1 MQRYTTA
8 SGGAGVSNNSV
19 GGVSARENARVDPS
33 FSSSNFSQNSRR
45 PLPLHPY
52 KLKVDRDPLNFRLGP
67 PDYYPQTPNCPEET
81 LTKEYL
87 QSGYKET
94 VEGIEEAREIVLT
107 QASYFTKP
115 EIILKCKEA
124 IRRRLRAINESRAQ
138 KRKAG
143 QVYGVPLT
151 GHLLIKSGS
160 FPEQRPSSEDF
171 RKKWI
176 EALSSHA
183 KRLRSLA
190 DHVPHG
196 YRRKSLFEVLIRH
209 NVPLLRATWLIKVT
223 YLNQIRPASTSISS
237 GAQEK
242 AHFSRTELWTKDVVE
257 FLQQLLDEYL
267 SKDGSVALASC
278 RDQSSP
284 SLLSGSVQ
292 KIDSGGATSDVD
304 EPSFLSKWW
313 YMVHLLHWNYSEG
326 LILPSVVVEWVLNQL
341 QEKDSADAVEML
353 LPIVY
358 EFIEII
364 ALSQTYTRGL
374 VDIAVRSIN
383 ELSLGGSNLIETS
396 RKSSLSSAFTEMIRY
411 LILAV
416 PDTFV
421 ALDCFPLPACVVP
434 DIFSAHRTFKVTK
447 DTDCLQSGK
456 QDAHLRCMS
465 FGYAVFSIQKRA
477 SNLANTANP
486 SIQGQGAAKILQL
499 LDKTFILGDGRLAY
513 IALFEDFSDLALQEN
528 WMAEVSPSLRSSLKW
543 IGSVDQSF
551 ICSVFFICEWAT
563 CGYRNYRT
571 TTPKNY
577 EVTGMK
583 DFSKVYAAVF
593 LLKLKMEQVCVSSQ
607 SRNAN
612 LLGSTGKA
620 VSRHE
625 NLSSMVSLENSL
637 LTNKNM
643 DHGKNGVD
651 VFQSP
656 GPLHDI
662 IVCWLDQHEIGK
674 GGGFKHIQVLILE
687 LIRNGIFY
695 PPAYVRHLIV
705 SGIMDRNET
714 SFDLDRRK
722 RHYRILKQ
730 LPSACLFEVLEE
742 SKVLEAEFL
751 NAAVQVY
758 SNERQ
763 LVLHG
768 SFGHSSRLVNKHDSY
783 APVSLQKQKDLSFT
797 SKEGSSTL
805 LLESSRN
812 SNIALRSRP
821 SINVKVKDQVAELKV
836 LISTLLHFPYTCSSQ
851 NETQVDESPG
861 SLKRLLGSSGIRFD
875 SSEGM
880 PTCEDCREAKRQ
892 KLTDERNSSHQ
903 AIASNQSDDEDTWWV
918 RKGPKSVESMKVEPA
933 NKMTKHVSRGRQ
945 KTVRKMQSL
954 SQLAAARIES
964 SQGASTSHVC
974 DNKMSC
980 PHHRSGVDGKVPKD
994 TVRLKPIHLS
1004 DIGKTI
1010 KQLRL
1015 LEKRSISIWLS
1026 TSIRQLVDGS
1036 EKTVSKPSN
1045 GNGSFSTPLEDRNT
1059 VRWKLGEDELSTI
1072 LYILDISSD
1081 LILAVRLLLW
1091 LLTKSLCG
1099 QNNNGHVGRN
1109 ILMLT
1114 KSRENHV
1121 FQVGEAFLVSA
1132 LQRYENVIVATDLL
1146 PELLNA
1152 VMHRTMATVTSSGR
1166 TFCPAAYA
1174 YTRNLLKKYKDVTS
1188 VIRWENFFKSTCD
1201 QRFLA
1206 ELDTGRML
1214 DGDIG
1219 LTSGVPV
1226 PAGIS
1231 DFDEYIRQKITV
1243 RVSRTGSSMKE
1254 IVQRH
1259 VEEAMHYFYGKE
1271 RKHFATANA
1280 NSKNSTEKWDD
1291 AYQVAHEIVT
1301 GLNDCIRQNGGAP
1314 LEGDPSIV
1322 ASAVSSVVGN
1332 IGPSVVKVPDFIN
1345 CNYQNLSS
1353 TSTSLNCVRYI
1364 LYIHIISL
1372 CLLKEALGERLSH
1385 VFEIAL
1391 AAEASSAISG
1401 SLLSVKSHRNPY
1413 QQSPEAHDISP
1424 NHSNEILN
1432 NSANVVGLRVA
1443 KATAAISALVLG
1455 AIVHG
1460 ATNLE
1465 RMVTVF
1471 KLKEGLDVLQF
1482 IRSARSNSNGISRSF
1497 GTFKLEPS
1505 VEVLAHWFHLLVG
1518 NTGTVCEGLVSEIL
1532 GESYIIALSR
1542 MQRMLPLNLVLPPVY
1557 SIFAMV
1563 IWRPYILNSSMATR
1577 EDIHLYHHLSLT
1589 INEVIRHQ
1597 PFRDLCFQNTHAFYD
1612 LLATDV
1618 GDSEFAAM
1626 LELHNPDKQLKTRAF
1641 VPLRA
1646 RLFLNALID
1655 CKMPPNT
1662 LIQED
1667 GSLISES
1674 IELMTFPEMEQNLLN
1689 QLVHVLDTLQPA
1701 KFHWQWV
1708 ELRLLLNEKAL
1719 LEKIDMKDLSLVEAI
1734 RSLSPNADNFAVS
1747 ESDKFLSEIILTRI
1761 LVRPDAAP
1769 LYAEIVHLLGR
1780 SLEESLVMDIKWIL
1794 AGSDV
1799 LSGRKSIRQQLVS
1812 VAQRKC
1818 LSIKNLYWKPW
1829 GWSINMADVTSNR
1842 GEKNKLDMVTIEE
1855 GEVVDDSSDAKR
1867 SSKMNCTTLD
1877 ADSIT
1882 FTQQYLIEKAIAEL
1896 ILPCI
1901 DRSSTDLCNSFAVE
1915 LIKQMN
1921 MIVQQINV
1929 FTRGGNKQAGVG
1941 PSGVEVSSNKGSSR
1955 KSMRGGS
1962 PGLGR
1967 RAITT
1972 ADSSP
1977 PSAAALKASMWL
1989 RMQFLVRLLPIVF
2002 ADRNMRQMLASII
2015 LHLMGTRFVHE
2026 DADLSLSM
2034 VHVAPLKREMESIDA
2049 SAAALLDYSGDSLFD
2064 TFLCVLHGLLSS
2076 CKPSWLKPKS
2086 ASKSLVKSP
2095 RDFSAFDRE
2104 ATEAMQ
2110 ADLDRME
2117 LPTTIRRRI
2126 QAAMPILPAS
2136 LSMSLPYHP
2145 PVIPTTALS
2154 STPSLT
2160 SISSPFQ
2167 RSIPS
2172 RPLVKNKTLPSQD
2185 LDNEIDPWT
2194 LLEDGTGCSAASS
2207 AGSTAGTV
2215 SGEHSNLKACSW
2227 LKGAV
2232 RMRRTDLT
2240 YVGVLDDES

>member
-1 MQRYTTA
+1 MQRYTAT
-8 SGGAGVSNNSV
+8 SGGAGVSISSV
-19 GGVSARENARVDPS
+19 GGVSSRENTRVDPS
-33 FSSSNFSQNSRR
+33 FLSSNFSQNSRR
-45 PLPLHPY
+45 PQPLHPY
-52 KLKVDRDPLNFRLGP
+52 KLKIDREPLNFRLGP
-67 PDYYPQTPNCPEET
+67 PDLYPQTPNCPEET

-107 QASYFTKP
+107 TASYFTKP
-115 EIILKCKEA
+115 ELILKCKEA

-160 FPEQRPSSEDF
+160 FPEQRSSSEDF

-176 EALSSHA
+176 EALSSHG

-190 DHVPHG
+190 DYVPHG

-209 NVPLLRATWLIKVT
+209 NVPLLRATWFIKVT
-223 YLNQIRPASTSISS
+223 YLNQIRPASSISS
-237 GAQEK
+237 GTQDK
-242 AHFSRTELWTKDVVE
+242 AHFNRTELWTKDVVE
-257 FLQQLLDEYL
+257 YMQQLLDEYL
-267 SKDGSVALASC
+267 TKDGSGAPVSS
-278 RDQSSP
+278 RDQSSTGV
-284 SLLSGSVQ
+284 LSRSAP
-292 KIDSGGATSDVD
+292 KIDSGGTTSDVE
-304 EPSFLSKWW
+304 EPSSLYKWW
-313 YMVHLLHWNYSEG
+313 YMVHLLRWSYSEG

-341 QEKDSADAVEML
+341 QEKDSTDVFEML

-358 EFIEII
+358 EVIEII

-383 ELSLGGSNLIETS
+383 DLSVGGSTIIETS
-396 RKSSLSSAFTEMIRY
+396 KKSSLSYAVVEIIRY

-421 ALDCFPLPACVVP
+421 ALDCFPLPPCVVP
-434 DIFSAHRTFKVTK
+434 DIFSARKAFKVTK
-447 DTDCLQSGK
+447 GIDCIQIGK
-456 QDAHLRCMS
+456 QDDHLRYLS
-465 FGYAVFSIQKRA
+465 FGYAASSIQKRA

-486 SIQGQGAAKILQL
+486 GLQGQGAAKIVQL
-499 LDKTFILGDGRLAY
+499 LDKAYNLGDTRLAY
-513 IALFEDFSDLALQEN
+513 NAVFEDFFDLAVEEK
-528 WMAEVSPSLRSSLKW
+528 WMVEVSPSLRSSLKW
-543 IGSVDQSF
+543 IGNVDLSF

-563 CGYRNYRT
+563 CGYRDYRT
-571 TTPKNY
+571 TAPENHK
-577 EVTGMK
+577 VTGVK
-583 DFSKVYAAVF
+583 NFSKVYTAVF
-593 LLKLKMEQVCVSSQ
+593 LLKLKMEQVCFSPQ

-612 LLGSTGKA
+612 LSGSTGKA
-620 VSRHE
+620 VSCPE
-625 NLSSMVSLENSL
+625 NLSCMASLENSIPK
-637 LTNKNM
+637 NKNTN
-643 DHGKNGVD
+643 HGKNCVD
-651 VFQSP
+651 IFESP

-662 IVCWLDQHEIGK
+662 IVCWLDQHEIGR
-674 GGGFKHIQVLILE
+674 GGGFKHLQVLILE

-714 SFDLDRRK
+714 SFDLERRK

-730 LPSACLFEVLEE
+730 LPGACLFEALEE
-742 SKVLEAEFL
+742 SEVLEAEFL

-768 SFGHSSRLVNKHDSY
+768 SFGHSSHLPNKHDSY
-783 APVSLQKQKDLSFT
+783 GPFSLQRQKDLAFA
-797 SKEGSSTL
+797 SKEGSSMM
-805 LLESSRN
+805 LLETNRN
-812 SNIALRSRP
+812 SNIAFQSRP
-821 SINVKVKDQVAELKV
+821 FVNAKVKDQVAELKV
-836 LISTLLHFPYTCSSQ
+836 LISTLLRFPYTCSAQ
-851 NETQVDESPG
+851 IETQVDESPG
-861 SLKRLLGSSGIRFD
+861 SQKRLLGSSGIRFD
-875 SSEGM
+875 SSEGIVS
-880 PTCEDCREAKRQ
+880 CEDCREAKRQ
-892 KLTDERNSSHQ
+892 KLTEERSSSHQ
-903 AIASNQSDDEDTWWV
+903 IIASNQSDDEDTWWV
-918 RKGPKSVESMKVEPA
+918 RKGPKSVESMKVESA
-933 NKMTKHVSRGRQ
+933 NKLTKHVSRGRQ
-945 KTVRKMQSL
+945 KTVRKMSL

-964 SQGASTSHVC
+964 SEGASTSHVC

-980 PHHRSGVDGKVPKD
+980 PHHRSGVDGKVSKEAF
-994 TVRLKPIHLS
+994 RLKSINLS

-1026 TSIRQLVDGS
+1026 TSIKQLVDGS

-1045 GNGSFSTPLEDRNT
+1045 GNGSFSTPLEERNT
-1059 VRWKLGEDELSTI
+1059 VRWKLGEEELSTI

-1081 LILAVRLLLW
+1081 LILAVKLLLW
-1091 LLTKSLCG
+1091 LLTKTFCG

-1109 ILMLT
+1109 VVMLT
-1114 KSRENHV
+1114 KGRENHV
-1121 FQVGEAFLVSA
+1121 CQVGEAFFISA

-1152 VMHRTMATVTSSGR
+1152 AMHRTMATLTPSGR
-1166 TFCPAAYA
+1166 SFCPAFAYI
-1174 YTRNLLKKYKDVTS
+1174 RNLLKKYRDVSS
-1188 VIRWENFFKSTCD
+1188 VIRWEKNFKSTCD
-1201 QRFLA
+1201 QRFLT

-1219 LTSGVPV
+1219 FSAGVSG
-1226 PAGIS
+1226 GIS
-1231 DFDEYIRQKITV
+1231 DFDDYIRQKITV

-1271 RKHFATANA
+1271 RKPFTTANA
-1280 NSKNSTEKWDD
+1280 NFKNSTEKWDD
-1291 AYQVAHEIVT
+1291 ACQVAQEIVT
-1301 GLNDCIRQNGGAP
+1301 GLNDCIRQNGGAA

-1322 ASAVSSVVGN
+1322 ASAVSSIVGN
-1332 IGPSVVKVPDFIN
+1332 LGPSVVKVPDFIN
-1345 CNYQNLSS
+1345 CSHQNLSS
-1353 TSTSLNCVRYI
+1353 SSTSLNCARYI

-1372 CLLKEALGERLSH
+1372 CLLKEALGERLGR

-1391 AAEASSAISG
+1391 AVEASVAISG
-1401 SLLSVKSHRNPY
+1401 SLSSVKTHRNPY

-1432 NSANVVGLRVA
+1432 NSANVVGLKVA

-1460 ATNLE
+1460 AVNLE
-1465 RMVTVF
+1465 RMVTAF
-1471 KLKEGLDVLQF
+1471 KLKEGLNVLQF
-1482 IRSARSNSNGISRSF
+1482 IRSAKSSSNGGISRSF
-1497 GTFKLEPS
+1497 GNFKLEPS
-1505 VEVLAHWFHLLVG
+1505 VEVLAHWFRLLVG
-1518 NTGTVCEGLVSEIL
+1518 NTEAICDGLVLEIL

-1542 MQRMLPLNLVLPPVY
+1542 MQRMLPLNLVLIPVY

-1563 IWRPYILNSSMATR
+1563 IWRPYVLNSSIATR
-1577 EDIHLYHHLSLT
+1577 EDIHLYHLLSLT
-1589 INEVIRHQ
+1589 VTEVIRHQ

-1612 LLATDV
+1612 LLANDV

-1626 LELHNPDKQLKTRAF
+1626 LELLNPDKQLKTRAF

-1655 CKMPPNT
+1655 CKMPLNT

-1674 IELMTFPEMEQNLLN
+1674 VEPMTFSEMEQNLLS

-1719 LEKIDMKDLSLVEAI
+1719 LEKIDMKDMSLVETI
-1734 RSLSPNADNFAVS
+1734 RSVSPNADNFAVS

-1780 SLEESLVMDIKWIL
+1780 SLEESLVMGIKWIL

-1818 LSIKNLYWKPW
+1818 LSIKTLFWKPW
-1829 GWSINMADVTSNR
+1829 GWPNLMADIASNR

-1855 GEVVDDSSDAKR
+1855 GEVVDDASDAKR
-1867 SSKMNCTTLD
+1867 SGKINFPTVD
-1877 ADSIT
+1877 ADNIT
-1882 FTQQYLIEKAIAEL
+1882 SSQQYVIEKAIAEL
-1896 ILPCI
+1896 ILPCL
-1901 DRSSTDLCNSFAVE
+1901 DRSSADLCNSFAVE

-1921 MIVQQINV
+1921 MIDQQINV
-1929 FTRGGNKQAGVG
+1929 FTRGGSKQPGLG
-1941 PSGVEVSSNKGSSR
+1941 PSGVELSSNKGSSR
-1955 KSMRGGS
+1955 KGLRGGS

-1967 RAITT
+1967 RAITA
-1972 ADSSP
+1972 ADSPP
-1977 PSAAALKASMWL
+1977 PSATSLKASIWL
-1989 RMQFLVRLLPIVF
+1989 RMQFLVRLLPIVL
-2002 ADRNMRQMLASII
+2002 ADRNLRQMLASII
-2015 LHLMGTRFVHE
+2015 LHLVGTRFVHE

-2034 VHVAPLKREMESIDA
+2034 VHMAPPKREMEVEV

-2086 ASKSLVKSP
+2086 VSKSLVKSP
-2095 RDFSAFDRE
+2095 RDFSAFDSE
-2104 ATEAMQ
+2104 AMEAMQ
-2110 ADLDRME
+2110 ADLDHME
-2117 LPTTIRRRI
+2117 LPTTIRRRL
-2126 QAAMPILPAS
+2126 QAAMPILPVS
-2136 LSMSLPYHP
+2136 LSLYPPYHP
-2145 PVIPTTALS
+2145 PLMPTTAPSLSPPLS
-2154 STPSLT
+2154 STLAPLH
-2160 SISSPFQ
+2160 
-2167 RSIPS
+2167 RSTPS
-2172 RPLVKNKTLPSQD
+2172 RPLIKNKSLSSQD

-2194 LLEDGTGCSAASS
+2194 LLEDGTGCSVASVG
-2207 AGSTAGTV
+2207 GSGGSV
-2215 SGEHSNLKACSW
+2215 SGDHSNLKACSW

-2232 RMRRTDLT
+2232 RIRRTDLT